1 MNSIKDLLPGS
12 MRERTFQLKARRD
25 AGAVWNDPQFVE
37 CKKCG
42 RRATRQIWNKAQYVC
57 PNCGVHLPIGGYY
70 RLSLILDHGS
80 FRELDEDLA
89 PQDVLE
95 FPGYPEKLA
104 AQSDKTGL
112 KEKLDEAKAIGPDG
126 VTEGSYEK
134 LQNAIQ
140 EAEGVYN
147 DPNASQDAVNQQI
160 QKLIGAIS
168 GLKPVLSGLEV
179 SDPVKTEYAVG
190 ERLDTTGM
198 TVTAQYSDGTTVT
211 LASGQYT
218 VSGFDS
224 ATAGEKQV
232 TVSYTEGGVTKTAAF
247 TVTVKESSGSSED
260 PGSSEGPGTGSS
272 GSESGG
278 TESGTG
284 SGTENNNNAQ
294 TGDGMTVPII
304 LLSLLVAASAGIAVV
319 LGKKRRLG

>member
-1 MNSIKDLLPGS
+1 MIPTPARMGEPADSKADKSDL
-12 MRERTFQLKARRD
+12 RLKA
-25 AGAVWNDPQFVE
+25 
-37 CKKCG
+37 
-42 RRATRQIWNKAQYVC
+42 
-57 PNCGVHLPIGGYY
+57 GVG
-70 RLSLILDHGS
+70 
-80 FRELDEDLA
+80 
-89 PQDVLE
+89 
-95 FPGYPEKLA
+95 
-104 AQSDKTGL
+104 
-112 KEKLDEAKAIGPDG
+112 
-126 VTEGSYEK
+126 
-134 LQNAIQ
+134 
-140 EAEGVYN
+140 
-147 DPNASQDAVNQQI
+147 
-160 QKLIGAIS
+160 
-168 GLKPVLSGLEV
+168 GLEV

-232 TVSYTEGGVTKTAAF
+232 TVSYTEDGVTKTAAF
-247 TVTVKESSGSSED
+247 TVTVKEEAPAAARMRVVASIQAAVKDLELAAAALKAAEQN
-260 PGSSEGPGTGSS
+260 P
-272 GSESGG
+272 
-278 TESGTG
+278 GTG